1 MCAAVLKSW
10 PLECAEGPAEAAG
23 EGAAVVEGESAEGA
37 GPVQPTPGAAR
48 HRGQPP
54 ARSDPAAA
62 AGPRG
67 LLQPEPG
74 AAGAR
79 AGGQAGSGQT
89 CAWPDLGR
97 RERPTVC
104 PVEHI

>member
-1 MCAAVLKSW
+1 MCAAVLKLW

-23 EGAAVVEGESAEGA
+23 EGAAVVEDESAAGA

-54 ARSDPAAA
+54 AQPDPAAA

-79 AGGQAGSGQT
+79 AGGQVGNGQT
-89 CAWPDLGR
+89 DMCLARLR
-97 RERPTVC
+97 REGETNC
-104 PVEHI
+104 LSC